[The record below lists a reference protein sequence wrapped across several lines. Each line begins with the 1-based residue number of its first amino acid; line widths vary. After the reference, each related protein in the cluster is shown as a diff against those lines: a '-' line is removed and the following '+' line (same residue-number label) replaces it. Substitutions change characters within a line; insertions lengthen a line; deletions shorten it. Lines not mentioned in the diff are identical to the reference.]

1 MRNIKM
7 VIEYDGS
14 RYLGWQRQKSTDN
27 TIQGKL
33 ENVLSIMTQEEVE
46 LIGSGRTDAGVH
58 AYAQVANFKTAC
70 TMDLKAMQDYLNQYL
85 PQDIVVKELAEVD
98 ERFHAR
104 YNAKSREYVYRIW
117 NSPIPSAFERKY
129 SYHVPFPLNLDEMRR
144 AADKLLGTHDFIAF
158 SSLKKRKKST
168 IRRIE
173 RIEIERN
180 GSLVTVDIVANAF
193 RYNMVRIM
201 VGTLLEIGLG
211 NQPAEYID
219 EIFEIGIR
227 KEAGMT
233 VPPQGLFLAGVCY
246 D

>member
-46 LIGSGRTDAGVH
+46 VIGSGRTDAGVH

-193 RYNMVRIM
+193 LYNMVRIM

>member
-193 RYNMVRIM
+193 LYNMVRIM

>member
-33 ENVLSIMTQEEVE
+33 ESVLSIMTQEEVE

-193 RYNMVRIM
+193 LYNMVRIM